1 MCQQEMT
8 TQPIGSHLSREL
20 LVKQE
25 RKLISNKNIK
35 FFDFRWK
42 NQARGNIEQGL
53 LDVFYKTCEEYDFWY
68 PITPMIF

>member
-1 MCQQEMT
+1 MCQQMT
-8 TQPIGSHLSREL
+8 TQSIGSHLSREL

-53 LDVFYKTCEEYDFWY
+53 LDVFYKTCEEYDF
-68 PITPMIF
+68 